1 MRSGHRAPLLDSGA
15 MNTII
20 ALIDL
25 SDTAE
30 AVKVD
35 AFL

>member
-1 MRSGHRAPLLDSGA
+1 

-35 AFL
+35 ASYDLRHQDLTEKTPDA